1 MNKRWQFLYV
11 VVFVGLLVSAGCQPE
26 SRRAQ
31 ELFENKE
38 PYPIIGTHRGTFTH
52 FIDDVRP
59 KASST
64 ISLSS
69 RDDWTFLGGDEGS
82 VCVKIRQEPLL
93 RPGDD
98 WYRFG
103 NWEVRVDGRLVTE
116 KDFTITQEV
125 TDLGVYLYDEQ
136 GGLLAAGAIES
147 IICVHEAVAEPGLH
161 VADFKVWTST
171 GEEATY
177 SWAFKVVP

>member
-1 MNKRWQFLYV
+1 VNKRWQFLYV
-11 VVFVGLLVSAGCQPE
+11 VVFVGLLVTAGCQPE

-31 ELFENKE
+31 ELFENKK

-59 KASST
+59 RASST

-69 RDDWTFLGGDEGS
+69 PNDWDLGGDEGS
-82 VCVKIRQEPLL
+82 LCILVQQEPLL
-93 RPGDD
+93 RPGDS
-98 WYRFG
+98 WRYFE

-116 KDFTITQEV
+116 DDFTITQGV
-125 TDLGVYLYDEQ
+125 WDLAVYLYDEQ
-136 GGLLAAGAIES
+136 GNVIASGAFAS
-147 IICVHEAVAEPGLH
+147 DICVENVVAEPGLH

>member
-1 MNKRWQFLYV
+1 MNKQWLTPCTVICFC
-11 VVFVGLLVSAGCQPE
+11 LLTAIGCQPE

-31 ELFENKE
+31 ELFEKKQQ
-38 PYPIIGTHRGTFTH
+38 YPTITTHKGTLTH
-52 FIDDVRP
+52 FIEDVRP
-59 KASST
+59 EARST

-116 KDFTITQEV
+116 KDFTTTQEV
-125 TDLGVYLYDEQ
+125 IDLGVYLYDEQ
-136 GGLLAAGAIES
+136 GDLLAAGAIES
-147 IICVHEAVAEPGLH
+147 IICVHEAVTEPGLH

-177 SWAFKVVP
+177 SWAFEVVP